1 MMEVLKGFNHCIS
14 KRIVGE
20 MARKVRVE
28 GWDFPP
34 SEEALEAVEMWPMKD
49 YVRRSQSTIE

>member
-1 MMEVLKGFNHCIS
+1 MESQGGGMGFS
-14 KRIVGE
+14 S
-20 MARKVRVE
+20 
-28 GWDFPP
+28 